1 MKNEKI
7 KKANALLDAIGEIDD
22 IYLSEAL
29 SYRRKRGIGSR
40 VLVIAATLTLSL
52 ILLVSAV
59 ISSRFASGSESDEV
73 PPYNAEQTSG
83 LDSFMI
89 GINDREAFAYV
100 EEESELPYRDGNA
113 YIVWQYSGEN
123 RYYISEE
130 LSYTEISYLKTQI
143 GSGEEVGG
151 NSPELE
157 CKVWILL
164 GDGRV
169 VSPYLK
175 ASTGNI
181 SNEIFDYEAEID
193 PNEGLVNKIS
203 AILS

>member
-1 MKNEKI
+1 MKNKKI

-73 PPYNAEQTSG
+73 PPYNAEQKSG
-83 LDSFMI
+83 LDSLMI

-113 YIVWQYSGEN
+113 YIVWKYSGEN

-143 GSGEEVGG
+143 GSGEEV
-151 NSPELE
+151 
-157 CKVWILL
+157 
-164 GDGRV
+164 
-169 VSPYLK
+169 
-175 ASTGNI
+175 
-181 SNEIFDYEAEID
+181 
-193 PNEGLVNKIS
+193 
-203 AILS
+203 